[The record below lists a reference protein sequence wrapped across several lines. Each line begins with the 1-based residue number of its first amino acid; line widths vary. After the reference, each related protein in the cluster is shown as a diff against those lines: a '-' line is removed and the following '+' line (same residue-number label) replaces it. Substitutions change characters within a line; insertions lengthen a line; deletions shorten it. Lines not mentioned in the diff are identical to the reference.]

1 MSAQG
6 GAWYPA
12 VFQSQ
17 DGEGERARVTSW
29 GGGGDGLLGRLGI
42 FKGMFSVECW

>member
-6 GAWYPA
+6 RAWYPA
-12 VFQSQ
+12 SFKVKM
-17 DGEGERARVTSW
+17 GKERETHPA
-29 GGGGDGLLGRLGI
+29 GLLGRLGI